1 LHHLWWTW
9 IIKHAITMIVCE
21 LLTISNTT
29 AAASNTTPSPSSL
42 CGFITHN
49 SAAATSQEQQ
59 QQQEPKIAAV
69 AASLKQQQHHSIPWS
84 TPCMPTSMIVGK
96 KETPNCFAN
105 VVCWVWMAGFQL
117 GEKNEDSGKG
127 FF

>member
-1 LHHLWWTW
+1 
-9 IIKHAITMIVCE
+9 
-21 LLTISNTT
+21 
-29 AAASNTTPSPSSL
+29 
-42 CGFITHN
+42 
-49 SAAATSQEQQ
+49 
-59 QQQEPKIAAV
+59 
-69 AASLKQQQHHSIPWS
+69 
-84 TPCMPTSMIVGK
+84 MPTSMIVGK